1 MSTELFQA
9 ALASFW
15 GIICL
20 SISTFYRV
28 GQASEAVAAASPRL
42 ESMKFKASGA
52 TIRQVFDGSE
62 QLVAVISVPW
72 SGRQIFRSQS

>member
-28 GQASEAVAAASPRL
+28 GQASEAVAAASPRF
-42 ESMKFKASGA
+42 SKA
-52 TIRQVFDGSE
+52 
-62 QLVAVISVPW
+62 
-72 SGRQIFRSQS
+72 